1 MLIAKAEI
9 FLTEIP
15 YKTPYQTATNITPK
29 GRHVILKLTTDT
41 GLVGWGESG
50 IISRGYP
57 AQGDTPETMLAVLE
71 AYLCPT
77 TIGKNPC
84 LFEVIMNDLYS
95 VIKSHL
101 VLVPQPFIIFF
112 HFKKCS
118 NVRIRLP
125 Y

>member
-29 GRHVILKLTTDT
+29 GRHIILKLTTDT

-84 LFEVIMNDLYS
+84 LFEVIMNDLDS

-101 VLVPQPFIIFF
+101 ASVPQPFIILFP
-112 HFKKCS
+112 
-118 NVRIRLP
+118 L
-125 Y
+125 